1 MTEPTT
7 QLSAEE
13 ALAIDAIASLSRPV
27 LPQAAQ
33 AETPQADDSVD
44 AHFDLPGDA
53 PSGHD
58 APSAFDSVPLDG
70 DAPYDEAGEGEE
82 DEEEDYEA
90 AEVAD
95 IISMRATMLDSA
107 ELANRAAGLAAKSAT
122 DMHIASSDLQGASG
136 TLQSAA
142 SKLIAAQS
150 AQRINGVVVLATFA
164 ALMLTSMALFGIMSY
179 RLQSRIAQA
188 DAMLLAVGKRIV
200 SMDES
205 MELITGAGE
214 TLRDISSK
222 QDSIT
227 GGQMKLDARLDDM
240 IAANQ
245 AIAKAAALPD
255 AKGPDLAK
263 ALQALDA
270 KLQSQASALNA
281 LASQVRAAPAQPRLD
296 TAAVRREL
304 EAALRQQKA
313 AEAAS
318 KPVIVVPPAPPSP
331 PAKPRETLIQ
341 YPRVSSQGKGN
352 ETP

>member
-1 MTEPTT
+1 MTEPTN

-13 ALAIDAIASLSRPV
+13 ALAIDAITS
-27 LPQAAQ
+27 
-33 AETPQADDSVD
+33 ADKPSVPLAKTAPPEPADTID
-44 AHFDLPGDA
+44 AHFDLPVEATFDQSAPNESDA
-53 PSGHD
+53 GQDHN
-58 APSAFDSVPLDG
+58 
-70 DAPYDEAGEGEE
+70 EE
-82 DEEEDYEA
+82 PPDEEQDEEYDA

-95 IISMRATMLDSA
+95 LISMRATMLDSA

-122 DMHIASSDLQGASG
+122 DMHVASADLQGA
-136 TLQSAA
+136 A
-142 SKLIAAQS
+142 SKIIAAQS

-222 QDSIT
+222 QDSIS
-227 GGQMKLDARLDDM
+227 GAQMKLDARLDE
-240 IAANQ
+240 IISANQ
-245 AIAKAAALPD
+245 AVDKIAALPD
-255 AKGPDLAK
+255 TKGAETAKL
-263 ALQALDA
+263 LQALDA
-270 KLQSQASALNA
+270 KIQSQNSALNA
-281 LASQVRAAPAQPRLD
+281 LSAQVRSAPAQPRLD
-296 TAAVRREL
+296 PAAVRREL

-318 KPVIVVPPAPPSP
+318 KPVVVAPPAPPSP

-341 YPRVSSQGKGN
+341 YPRVQPQGKGT